1 MIHSALCGH
10 LDLQLACR
18 VIHIKDRKNT
28 SLSSPQSEEQNLTLT
43 LTQNILKTH
52 HAVSK

>member
-1 MIHSALCGH
+1 MIHPALCGH

-43 LTQNILKTH
+43 QNILKTH